1 MKKICCILILLLE
14 AASFAGAYI
23 IHYFTKRK
31 LGMVR
36 YLNFKNMSWEQTFP
50 IQMIQNISILLLFVF
65 AVLILYSAVKR
76 GGKISKITRFMCLAM
91 VVVIFL
97 YVGYTVIF
105 STETMADYYF
115 ICMLFCLAAVLQ
127 TINAGVAVLTSKK

>member
-36 YLNFKNMSWEQTFP
+36 YLNFRNMSWEQTFP
-50 IQMIQNISILLLFVF
+50 IQMIQNISILLVLIF
-65 AVLILYSAVKR
+65 AVLFLYSAVKKR
-76 GGKISKITRFMCLAM
+76 GKISKISWAMCVAM
-91 VVVIFL
+91 GVMILL
-97 YVGYTVIF
+97 YVGYTVLF